1 MILIIGGAYQ
11 GKHRYAAEYYPDRT
25 IYYVQSLI
33 KEAQEKQTD
42 PALYIEG
49 ILKEEPEAVLMLDDV
64 GCGIVPI
71 DKKERDYRELVGR
84 TGCNLAAQAQSVIRV
99 CCGIG
104 QVIK

>member
-11 GKHRYAAEYYPDRT
+11 GKHRYASEHYPDRT
-25 IYYVQSLI
+25 IYYVQGLI
-33 KEAQEKQTD
+33 KEAREKQID
-42 PALYIEG
+42 PVLYIEK
-49 ILKEEPEAVLMLDDV
+49 IAKKEPEAVFMLDDV

-71 DKKERDYRELVGR
+71 DKKDREYRETAGR
-84 TGCNLAAQAQSVIRV
+84 IGCNLAAQAQSVIRV

>member
-71 DKKERDYRELVGR
+71 DKKDRDYRELVGR

>member
-11 GKHRYAAEYYPDRT
+11 GKHRYAVEHYPDRT

-33 KEAQEKQTD
+33 KEALEKKL
-42 PALYIEG
+42 A
-49 ILKEEPEAVLMLDDV
+49 KEEPEAVFTLDDV

-71 DKKERDYRELVGR
+71 DKKDRDYRETAGR
-84 TGCNLAAQAQSVIRV
+84 IGCNLAAQAQRVIRV

>member
-11 GKHRYAAEYYPDRT
+11 GKHRYASEHYPDRT
-25 IYYVQSLI
+25 IYYVQGLI
-33 KEAQEKQTD
+33 KEAREKQTD
-42 PALYIEG
+42 PVLYIEK
-49 ILKEEPEAVLMLDDV
+49 IAKEEPEAVFTLDDV

-71 DKKERDYRELVGR
+71 DKKDREYRETAGR
-84 TGCNLAAQAQSVIRV
+84 IGCNLAAQAQSVIRV

>member
-49 ILKEEPEAVLMLDDV
+49 ILKEEPEAVLMIDDV

-71 DKKERDYRELVGR
+71 DKKDRDYRELVGR